1 MQFDGSFNIERLPVG
16 HSYLI
21 YAEPLTGVA
30 TPDDFSGALDD
41 LCTAATPSCITSG
54 GEHEFQSAVPTL
66 AAIALRGAMS
76 RQNALARKSKTR
88 LPGGTGAAQGYSGR
102 KMGRFIASA

>member
-1 MQFDGSFNIERLPVG
+1 VQFDGSFNIERLPVG

-41 LCTAATPSCITSG
+41 LCTAATPSCITPDVNTN
-54 GEHEFQSAVPTL
+54 FNPQF
-66 AAIALRGAMS
+66 
-76 RQNALARKSKTR
+76 
-88 LPGGTGAAQGYSGR
+88 LPSPP
-102 KMGRFIASA
+102 